1 MTLKEFL
8 ESNGISATNRQRSVL
23 GRLINT
29 ENNNPRVREDGYLV
43 VNYDLEQLQDLDNIN
58 IIINYLNSES

>member
-43 VNYDLEQLQDLDNIN
+43 VNYDEEQLQDLDNIN